1 MTDGE
6 VRAEPADDNGGAPPC
21 GAEPR
26 AEDSAPARVPATLY
40 ERWRAALRVDGV
52 AFGKKVRELRE
63 ERRWTQRDLH
73 NRTGVPIATISE
85 LETGETARPHH
96 SLNMTLAQ
104 AFGFEHPGAM
114 LGVTEPPRPPGTH
127 PAGPRS
133 HPLPDPGEP
142 SALGQ
147 EAERVLTGLLRGLW
161 AATDERGERRG
172 RVTQLVAISMGV
184 AMVADDPPPAPV
196 RPPEPAEPAPPP

>member
-1 MTDGE
+1 MTDGG
-6 VRAEPADDNGGAPPC
+6 VREEPADENRGESPAPPC
-21 GAEPR
+21 GAEP
-26 AEDSAPARVPATLY
+26 ERVPATLY

-104 AFGFEHPGAM
+104 AFGYEHPGAM
-114 LGVTEPPRPPGTH
+114 LGVAEPPRPPGTH

-133 HPLPDPGEP
+133 HPLPDLEP
-142 SALGQ
+142 ASALGQ

-161 AATDERGERRG
+161 AAQDERGERRG
-172 RVTQLVAISMGV
+172 RVTRLVAVSLGV
-184 AMVADDPPPAPV
+184 AEVADDPPPAAPV
-196 RPPEPAEPAPPP
+196 RPPDPAEPGAPG